1 MSQSVFAV
9 GIDLGTTNSVLSF
22 VRLDAAAGEEVSV
35 EVLPIPQLISPG
47 AIESRPQLPSFLYQ
61 AHPDEIR
68 SEDCSLPWASSDRAL
83 VGEIARHL
91 GSKTPIRLV
100 GSAKSWLSHGQ
111 VDRKAPILPVQA
123 PPEVTRVSPLDA
135 STTYLRHLKS
145 AWDARFPD
153 APLADQDLVI
163 TVPASFDPG
172 ARELTV
178 EAARRVGL
186 AHAVLLEEPQSAV
199 YSWIQAS
206 GGEWRNQVRPGETIL
221 VVDVG
226 GGTTDFSLVAV
237 SEDLGRLALERVAI
251 GDHILLG
258 GDNMDLALAYGIR
271 AKLDKEGKRLEPW
284 QLQCLTHGARDAKEK
299 LLGNA
304 SLSEVAI
311 AVPSRGSS
319 LIGGTLR
326 TNLTRQ
332 EVLETV
338 VEGFFPML
346 SIEDRPQQSARAG
359 LTTVALPYAQDARIT
374 AHLASFLSRHVD
386 ANHQAQALG
395 VGEPRRF
402 LHPSAILLNGGVFRS
417 TELVERL
424 LAVVNRWLE
433 ADGAPSVR
441 LLEGIDLDLAVSRGA
456 AYYGNVRNGPGVR
469 IRGGTAA
476 AYYVGVESAVPAVPG
491 IAPPL
496 EALCIAPFGMEEGSE
511 ATLPPYE
518 FGLIVGEPVH
528 FRFFSS
534 KVRRLDEVG
543 IRLDWWADDELEELS
558 AIEVTLPTEHYLK
571 GEVVPVVLGARVTE
585 TGTLQL
591 EAIARDGGHRW
602 KVEFDVRER
611 ETSSQEI
618 SQSQGL

>member
-1 MSQSVFAV
+1 MSQAAFAV

-22 VRLDAAAGEEVSV
+22 VRLNDDAGEEVVV
-35 EVLPIPQLISPG
+35 EVLPIAQLVTPG
-47 AIESRPQLPSFLYQ
+47 AVESRPQLPSFLYQ
-61 AHPDEIR
+61 AHPDEVR
-68 SEDCSLPWASSDRAL
+68 PEDSALPWPNPDRVL

-91 GSKTPIRLV
+91 GSKSPIRLV
-100 GSAKSWLSHGQ
+100 GSAKSWLSHAQ
-111 VDRKAPILPVQA
+111 IDRKAPILPLQS
-123 PPEVTRVSPLDA
+123 PPEVARISPLEA
-135 STTYLRHLKS
+135 STRYLQHLKS
-145 AWDARFPD
+145 AWDTHFPD

-186 AHAVLLEEPQSAV
+186 GHAVLLEEPQSAV
-199 YSWIQAS
+199 YSWIQSS

-237 SEDLGRLALERVAI
+237 LEDQGRLTLERVAI
-251 GDHILLG
+251 GNHILLG
-258 GDNMDLALAYGIR
+258 GDNMDLALAHGIR
-271 AKLDKEGKRLEPW
+271 AKLDREGKRLEPW

-299 LLGNA
+299 ILGNA
-304 SLSEVAI
+304 SLDEVAI

-326 TNLTRQ
+326 TNLTRK
-332 EVLETV
+332 EVLDTV
-338 VEGFFPML
+338 VDGFFPML
-346 SIEDRPQQSARAG
+346 SIEERPQHSARAG
-359 LTTVALPYAQDARIT
+359 LTTLALPYAQDARIT

-386 ANHQAQALG
+386 AAHQSQISAG
-395 VGEPRRF
+395 GNPGRF
-402 LHPSAILLNGGVFRS
+402 LHPSTVLLNGGVFRS
-417 TELVERL
+417 SELVDRL
-424 LAVVNRWLE
+424 LAVINRWLE
-433 ADGAPSVR
+433 ADGAPSAR
-441 LLEGIDLDLAVSRGA
+441 LLEGVDLDLAVSRGA
-456 AYYGNVRNGPGVR
+456 AYYGNVRKGPGVR

-496 EALCIAPFGMEEGSE
+496 EALCIAPFGIEEGSE

-543 IRLDWWADDELEELS
+543 TRLDWWADEELEELA
-558 AIEVTLPTEHYLK
+558 AIEVTLPTEQYLK

-591 EAIARDGGHRW
+591 EAIARDGGQRW

-611 ETSSQEI
+611 EIPAEVTEFPH
-618 SQSQGL
+618 GL

>member
-1 MSQSVFAV
+1 MTRAAFAV

-22 VRLDAAAGEEVSV
+22 VRPDSITGEDVDV

-47 AIESRPQLPSFLYQ
+47 AVESRAQLPSFLYQ

-68 SEDCSLPWASSDRAL
+68 AEDCALPWSGSDHVL
-83 VGEIARHL
+83 VGEIARYL

-100 GSAKSWLSHGQ
+100 GSAKSWLSHSQ
-111 VDRKAPILPVQA
+111 VDRKAPILPVQS
-123 PPEVTRVSPLDA
+123 PPEVIRISPLEA
-135 STTYLRHLKS
+135 STTYLRHLKN
-145 AWDARFPD
+145 AWDTVFPE
-153 APLADQDLVI
+153 APLVDQDLVI

-172 ARELTV
+172 ARELTF

-186 AHAVLLEEPQSAV
+186 GHAVLLEEPQSAV

-206 GGEWRNQVRPGETIL
+206 AGEWRNQVRPGETIL

-237 SEDLGRLALERVAI
+237 SEDQGCLTLERVAI

-258 GDNMDLALAYGIR
+258 GDNMDLALAYGLR
-271 AKLDKEGKRLEPW
+271 AKLEKEGKRLEHW
-284 QLQCLTHGARDAKEK
+284 QLQCLTHGAREAKEK
-299 LLGNA
+299 LLSNV
-304 SLSEVAI
+304 LLDEVAI

-319 LIGGTLR
+319 LIGATLR
-326 TNLTRQ
+326 TNLTRK

-338 VEGFFPML
+338 VDGFFPVL
-346 SIEDRPQQSARAG
+346 SVEDRPQQSARAG
-359 LTTVALPYAQDARIT
+359 LTTLSLPYAQDARIT
-374 AHLASFLSRHVD
+374 AHLAAFLSRQL
-386 ANHQAQALG
+386 AATHQALDLSG
-395 VGEPRRF
+395 GEPRRF
-402 LHPSAILLNGGVFRS
+402 SHPSAVLLNGGVFRS
-417 TELVERL
+417 KELKDRL
-424 LAVVNRWLE
+424 LDVINRWLE
-433 ADGAPSVR
+433 TDGAPPAR
-441 LLEGIDLDLAVSRGA
+441 LLEGVDLDLAVSRGA
-456 AYYGNVRNGPGVR
+456 AYYANVRKGPGVR

-511 ATLPPYE
+511 AALPPYE

-534 KVRRLDEVG
+534 KVRRNDAVG
-543 IRLDWWADDELEELS
+543 TRLEWWADDELEELA
-558 AIEVTLPTEHYLK
+558 AIEVTLPKEDYLK

-591 EAIARDGGHRW
+591 EAVARDGRQRW
-602 KVEFDVRER
+602 KVEFEVRER
-611 ETSSQEI
+611 DGAARETAVSE
-618 SQSQGL
+618 GL

>member
-1 MSQSVFAV
+1 MSQAEFAV

-22 VRLDAAAGEEVSV
+22 VRLNEATGEEVAV
-35 EVLPIPQLISPG
+35 EVLPIPQLVTPG
-47 AIESRPQLPSFLYQ
+47 AVESRPQLPSFLYQ

-68 SEDCSLPWASSDRAL
+68 PEDCALPWSSADRVL

-91 GSKTPIRLV
+91 GSKSPIRLV
-100 GSAKSWLSHGQ
+100 GSAKSWLSHAQ
-111 VDRKAPILPVQA
+111 VDRKAPILPVQS
-123 PPEVTRVSPLDA
+123 PPEVTRISPLEA
-135 STTYLRHLKS
+135 STTYLGHLKS
-145 AWDARFPD
+145 AWDSHFPD

-186 AHAVLLEEPQSAV
+186 GHAVLLEEPQSAV

-206 GGEWRNQVRPGETIL
+206 EGEWRNQVRPGETIL

-237 SEDLGRLALERVAI
+237 SEDQGRLSLERVAI

-271 AKLDKEGKRLEPW
+271 AKLDQEGKRLEPW

-299 LLGNA
+299 LLGHA
-304 SLSEVAI
+304 SLDEVAI
-311 AVPSRGSS
+311 AIPSRGSS

-326 TNLTRQ
+326 TNLTRK
-332 EVLETV
+332 EVLDTV
-338 VEGFFPML
+338 VDGFFPMV

-359 LTTVALPYAQDARIT
+359 LTTLALPYAQDARIT

-386 ANHQAQALG
+386 AARQSQSHAGGNLA
-395 VGEPRRF
+395 RF
-402 LHPSAILLNGGVFRS
+402 LHPSAVLLNGGVFRS
-417 TELVERL
+417 QELVDRL
-424 LAVVNRWLE
+424 LTVINHWLE
-433 ADGAPSVR
+433 GDGAPSTR
-441 LLEGIDLDLAVSRGA
+441 LLEGVDLDLAVSRGA
-456 AYYGNVRNGPGVR
+456 AYYGNVRKGPGVR

-476 AYYVGVESAVPAVPG
+476 AFYVGVESAVPAVPG

-543 IRLDWWADDELEELS
+543 TRLDWWGDEELEELA

-591 EAIARDGGHRW
+591 EAIARDGGQHW

-611 ETSSQEI
+611 EALAQETGI
-618 SQSQGL
+618 SQGP

>member
-1 MSQSVFAV
+1 MSQAQFAV

-22 VRLDAAAGEEVSV
+22 VRLDAMAGEVSAV
-35 EVLPIPQLISPG
+35 EVFPISQLITPG
-47 AIESRPQLPSFLYQ
+47 AVESRSQLPSFLYQ
-61 AHPDEIR
+61 AHSDEIR
-68 SEDCSLPWASSDRAL
+68 SEDVALPWRGSDRSL

-100 GSAKSWLSHGQ
+100 GSAKSWLSHAQ
-111 VDRKAPILPVQA
+111 VDRKAPILPVQS
-123 PPEVTRVSPLDA
+123 PPEVPRISPLDA
-135 STTYLRHLKS
+135 SIAYLRHLKN
-145 AWDARFPD
+145 AWDFQFPE
-153 APLADQDLVI
+153 ASLAEQDLVI

-186 AHAVLLEEPQSAV
+186 GHAVLLEEPQSAV

-206 GGEWRNQVRPGETIL
+206 SGDWRNQVRPGETIL

-226 GGTTDFSLVAV
+226 GGTTDFSLIAV
-237 SEDLGRLALERVAI
+237 SETEGSLTLERVAI

-271 AKLDKEGKRLEPW
+271 AKLDREGKRLEPW

-299 LLGNA
+299 LLGDA
-304 SLSEVAI
+304 SLDEVAI

-326 TNLTRQ
+326 TSLTRN

-338 VEGFFPML
+338 VDGFFPRL
-346 SIEDRPQQSARAG
+346 SVDDRPHQSARAG
-359 LTTVALPYAQDARIT
+359 LTTLSLPYAQDARIT
-374 AHLASFLSRHVD
+374 AHLAAFLSRHID
-386 ANHQAQALG
+386 ATHQTLG
-395 VGEPRRF
+395 HMEGGSRRF
-402 LHPSAILLNGGVFRS
+402 LHPSVVLLNGGVFRS
-417 TELVERL
+417 RELVDRL
-424 LAVVNRWLE
+424 LSVINRWLE
-433 ADGAPSVR
+433 EDGVPPAR
-441 LLEGIDLDLAVSRGA
+441 ILEGIDLDLAVSRGA
-456 AYYGNVRNGPGVR
+456 AYYGHVRKGPGVR
-469 IRGGTAA
+469 IRGGTGA
-476 AYYVGVESAVPAVPG
+476 AYYVGVESSVPAVPG
-491 IAPPL
+491 MAPPL

-511 ATLPPYE
+511 AALPPYE

-543 IRLDWWADDELEELS
+543 TRLDWWAEDELQELA
-558 AIEVTLPTEHYLK
+558 AIEVTLPAEKYLQ
-571 GEVVPVVLGARVTE
+571 GEVVPVVLGAKVTE

-591 EAIARDGGHRW
+591 EAVARDGGQRW
-602 KVEFDVRER
+602 KVEFEVRER
-611 ETSSQEI
+611 DASPIEMTTP
-618 SQSQGL
+618 

>member
-1 MSQSVFAV
+1 MSQAEFAV

-22 VRLDAAAGEEVSV
+22 VRLDAVAGEEIPVD
-35 EVLPIPQLISPG
+35 VLAIPQLVTPG

-68 SEDCSLPWASSDRAL
+68 SEDCTLPWSSVERSL

-100 GSAKSWLSHGQ
+100 GSAKSWLSHAQ
-111 VDRKAPILPVQA
+111 VDRKSPILPVQS
-123 PPEVTRVSPLDA
+123 PPEVTRISPLDA
-135 STTYLRHLKS
+135 STAYLRHLKS
-145 AWDARFPD
+145 AWDAQFPES
-153 APLADQDLVI
+153 PLADQDLVI

-186 AHAVLLEEPQSAV
+186 GHAVLLEEPQSAV

-226 GGTTDFSLVAV
+226 GGTTDFSLIAV
-237 SEDLGRLALERVAI
+237 SEAEGSLTLERVAI

-271 AKLDKEGKRLEPW
+271 AKLDREGKRLEPW

-299 LLGNA
+299 LLGDA
-304 SLSEVAI
+304 SLTDVAI

-326 TNLTRQ
+326 TNLTRD
-332 EVLETV
+332 EVLGTV
-338 VEGFFPML
+338 VDGFFPMI
-346 SIEDRPQQSARAG
+346 SIESRPQQAARAG
-359 LTTVALPYAQDARIT
+359 LTTLSLPYAQDARIT
-374 AHLASFLSRHVD
+374 AHLAAFLSRHID
-386 ANHQAQALG
+386 AAHQASGLVPEG
-395 VGEPRRF
+395 SSRF
-402 LHPSAILLNGGVFRS
+402 LHPSAVLLNGGVFRS
-417 TELVERL
+417 KELVDRL
-424 LAVVNRWLE
+424 LAVINRWLE
-433 ADGAPSVR
+433 EDGASPAC
-441 LLEGIDLDLAVSRGA
+441 LLDGIDLDLAVSRGA

-469 IRGGTAA
+469 IRGGTGA
-476 AYYVGVESAVPAVPG
+476 AYYVGVESSVPAVPG

-511 ATLPPYE
+511 AALPPYE

-543 IRLDWWADDELEELS
+543 TRLDWWAEDELQELA
-558 AIEVTLPTEHYLK
+558 AIEITLPAEQYLQ

-591 EAIARDGGHRW
+591 EAVARDGGQRW
-602 KVEFDVRER
+602 KVEFEVRER
-611 ETSSQEI
+611 EASSTDI
-618 SQSQGL
+618 MAS